1 MPNRGRPIAWSWFGL
16 PPILT
21 VRGRPP
27 DCQTREKALDVAL
40 ARIAVGAA
48 WCMLKSGRRKT
59 VPGMPA
65 DKRRN
70 LIAGLMCLKYHGYLQ
85 H

>member
-1 MPNRGRPIAWSWFGL
+1 
-16 PPILT
+16 
-21 VRGRPP
+21 
-27 DCQTREKALDVAL
+27 
-40 ARIAVGAA
+40 
-48 WCMLKSGRRKT
+48 MLKSGRRKT